1 MVAHGNLKV
10 EGYWCAMNWDL
21 LGWDL
26 VSLYLWLLQKSGEA
40 GAPGVV

>member
-10 EGYWCAMNWDL
+10 EGYWCAMN
-21 LGWDL
+21 WDL

-40 GAPGVV
+40 GAPGVVR